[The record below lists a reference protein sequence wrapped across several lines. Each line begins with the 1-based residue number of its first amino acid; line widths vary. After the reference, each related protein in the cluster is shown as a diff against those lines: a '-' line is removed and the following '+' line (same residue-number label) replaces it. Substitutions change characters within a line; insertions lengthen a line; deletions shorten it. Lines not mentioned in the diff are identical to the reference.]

1 VTNHA
6 SAQIDCLLA
15 GEFVDEAEL
24 PTDLTFHRGEVVRPQ
39 VVGSFLDVWASD
51 YDVREFTV
59 LLRTSAA
66 SSENQPVHVFKV
78 RGYRL
83 QRVAS
88 KGEGE
93 SSWLGILAGPG
104 EKDVYAALFP
114 SGSVIAAF
122 CGDARLAEPGLAAD
136 RPRD

>member
-1 VTNHA
+1 VN
-6 SAQIDCLLA
+6 SDCLLV

-24 PTDLTFHRGEVVRPQ
+24 PPNLTFHRGEAVRPQ
-39 VVGSFLDVWASD
+39 VVGNYLDVWARD
-51 YDVREFTV
+51 DGIKEFTV
-59 LLRTSAA
+59 LLQTSKA
-66 SSENQPVHVFKV
+66 SSENQPLHVFKV

-83 QRVAS
+83 QRVAPT
-88 KGEGE
+88 GEGE

-114 SGSVIAAF
+114 GNSVVAAF
-122 CGDARLAEPGLAAD
+122 CGDARLAQPGTAAD

>member
-1 VTNHA
+1 MTHHA
-6 SAQIDCLLA
+6 SVNIDCLIV

-24 PTDLTFHRGEVVRPQ
+24 PTDLAFHRGEVVRPQ
-39 VVGSFLDVWASD
+39 VVGNFLDVWASAED
-51 YDVREFTV
+51 IKEFTV

-83 QRVAS
+83 ERVAP

-93 SSWLGILAGPG
+93 YSWLGILAGPG

-122 CGDARLAEPGLAAD
+122 CGNARLAEPGAGAT
-136 RPRD
+136 RSR